1 MLRRLPSPASGPVRP
16 RGTGGFT
23 LIELMVTVAV
33 LGLMLLAALPT
44 IRDWMVNTEIRNA
57 TEAIAN
63 GLSRARAEAVKRN
76 QEVIFS
82 LVTDN
87 AQGVVDG
94 SCALTSRSA
103 SWVISLDDP
112 AGQCDSP
119 IGTDDASAQ
128 APRLLARHGRSDGS
142 PGVRVEV
149 RDATCAST
157 SGQTQVVFNGYG
169 RLESRTTDPVRCLVV
184 SHPSSE
190 TARILRVMLDLG
202 GTVRTC
208 DPAVT
213 RDDDPRACRSRTST

>member
-1 MLRRLPSPASGPVRP
+1 MLRRRPPPAP
-16 RGTGGFT
+16 RHAGSGFT

-44 IRDWMVNTEIRNA
+44 IRDWMVNTEIRN
-57 TEAIAN
+57 
-63 GLSRARAEAVKRN
+63 RAEAVKRN

-94 SCALTSRSA
+94 SCTLSARAA

-119 IGTDDASAQ
+119 IGTDDASAP
-128 APRLLARHGRSDGS
+128 APRLLARHGRGDGS
-142 PGVRVEV
+142 SGVRVEV
-149 RDATCAST
+149 RDATCARAT
-157 SGQTQVVFNGYG
+157 GQAQVVFNGYG
-169 RLESRTTDPVRCLVV
+169 RLETRTTDPVRCLVV

-213 RDDDPRACRSRTST
+213 RDDDPRTCRSRTST